1 MQVTLEIPDDLAS
14 ELPEF
19 DLEPGGL
26 SNTVL
31 EYFAVEAYRQTRLS
45 SAQIG
50 RLLGHESRWETEDFL
65 SSHGAWPGLTQE
77 EAIEDVHTLT
87 DLLGR

>member
-31 EYFAVEAYRQTRLS
+31 EYFAVEA
-45 SAQIG
+45 
-50 RLLGHESRWETEDFL
+50 
-65 SSHGAWPGLTQE
+65 
-77 EAIEDVHTLT
+77 
-87 DLLGR
+87 